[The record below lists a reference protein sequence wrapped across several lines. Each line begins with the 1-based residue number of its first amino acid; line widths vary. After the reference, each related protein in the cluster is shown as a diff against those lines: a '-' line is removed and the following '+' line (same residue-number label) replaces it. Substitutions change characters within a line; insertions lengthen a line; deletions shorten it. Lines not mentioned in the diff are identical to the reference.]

1 MIEAH
6 ISIDRDLAIKGY
18 KKAYGMQ
25 ALQNGASFY
34 SWRAFI
40 VFLPIA
46 FADGFYGRADLIGVH
61 LYILVGLAVA
71 ASLHFYFD
79 WMKKLSANA
88 RDTELHVV
96 LDDEGVAIKNDNDKR
111 IEWETYSYLKEY
123 EDYLEITHSSG
134 DISFLPKRNELAE
147 VIIFTK
153 TKIPVR
159 EI

>member
-6 ISIDRDLAIKGY
+6 IPIDRDLTIKGY

-25 ALQNGASFY
+25 ALRSGTSFY

-40 VFLPIA
+40 VYLPVA
-46 FADGFYGRADLIGVH
+46 FADSFYGRPDLIGVH

-71 ASLHFYFD
+71 ASIYHYFD
-79 WMKKLSANA
+79 WLKKLSADA

-96 LDDEGVAIKNDNDKR
+96 LDDEGVTIKNDHDRR

-123 EDYLEITHSSG
+123 DDYFEITHSSG

-147 VIIFTK
+147 LIIFTK
-153 TKIPVR
+153 SKIPVR